1 MTSRL
6 KKFALALCVVSV
18 ALLITAPASAQ
29 SNWIAGSKVT
39 LDNVDIDTLTVD
51 ITGSIFYSTG
61 VAFSTAFMG
70 ADSGYGEIAPAVD
83 WGDGSSL
90 PPYFPAGNGIPF
102 DTTSTPP
109 GAPGPVRA
117 YRMAFSHT
125 YAAEADYTV
134 TVNSHFTGGFSPGQV
149 FTGTVTTAP
158 TPSYAT
164 FGGVQSFVRNTT
176 VASLAAP
183 APPVIEIPTAS
194 EVGLLALALLLGT
207 AGVFFL
213 RR

>member
-1 MTSRL
+1 MTSRP
-6 KKFALALCVVSV
+6 KKFALVLGLVSI
-18 ALLITAPASAQ
+18 ALLIAGPASAQ
-29 SNWIAGSKVT
+29 NWINGSKVT
-39 LDNVDIDTLTVD
+39 VDNIDDDALTID

-61 VAFSTAFMG
+61 VAFSTAFVG
-70 ADSGYGEIAPAVD
+70 PTSGYGTIAPAID
-83 WGDGSSL
+83 FGDGSSL
-90 PPYFPAGNGIPF
+90 PPYFPTGNGIPF

-117 YRMAFSHT
+117 YRMAFSHA
-125 YAAEADYTV
+125 YGAEGDYTV
-134 TVNSHFTGGFSPGQV
+134 TINSHFTGGFTTGQV
-149 FTGTVTTAP
+149 FTGTITTAP

-164 FGGVQSFVRNTT
+164 FGGVQTFVRNT
-176 VASLAAP
+176 AAVEVG
-183 APPVIEIPTAS
+183 ADTPVLEIPTAS